1 MRRHRIGRVL
11 LLAGMA
17 VILVACGEK
26 ETPEQHLDRL
36 RGRFEITP
44 LGYTTVHNPQTG
56 EPSLVID
63 LRVVNQGTEKLN
75 HLTVLVRVLPAD
87 GSAPITR
94 RVTLD
99 LTDVRP
105 GVGVQLST
113 TVPGLEVA
121 EGDEVQVE
129 IERQLTPEE
138 LRSLPEYRDLT
149 KG

>member
-1 MRRHRIGRVL
+1 MRPHGVGRML
-11 LLAGMA
+11 LLAGVAM
-17 VILVACGEK
+17 LLLACGNK

-63 LRVVNQGTEKLN
+63 LRVVNQGTEKLD

-99 LTDVRP
+99 MANVRP

-113 TVPGLEVA
+113 TVPGLQVA

-138 LRSLPEYRDLT
+138 LRSLPEYKDLT